1 MGREKPELLMNTQ
14 RAADAAATISIPSW
28 LISIAADALPLVQ
41 VVAGLLAIA
50 ASVFAIFVHLKKLRE
65 K

>member
-1 MGREKPELLMNTQ
+1 MNTQ

-28 LISIAADALPLVQ
+28 LISIAADALPLIQ

-50 ASVFAIFVHLKKLRE
+50 ASVFAIFVHRKKLRE

>member
-1 MGREKPELLMNTQ
+1 LNTQ

-41 VVAGLLAIA
+41 VVAGLLAIV
-50 ASVFAIFVHLKKLRE
+50 ASVFAIFVHRRKLRE
-65 K
+65 KQQ

>member
-1 MGREKPELLMNTQ
+1 MNTQ

-28 LISIAADALPLVQ
+28 LISIAADALPLIQ

-50 ASVFAIFVHLKKLRE
+50 ASVFAIVVHLKKLRE